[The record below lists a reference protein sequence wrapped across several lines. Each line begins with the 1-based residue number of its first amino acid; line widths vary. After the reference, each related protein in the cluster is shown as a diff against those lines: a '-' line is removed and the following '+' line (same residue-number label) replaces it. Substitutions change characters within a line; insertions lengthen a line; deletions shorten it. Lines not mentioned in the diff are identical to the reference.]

1 MFFLYTR
8 RALILF
14 ISFLSIT
21 LTKTTK
27 SKSKLTDRVKIQF
40 LIWSDFR
47 QILQSCPLGSHNVYL
62 GKKIWN
68 KWCQR
73 KTYFCMLLRYTN
85 SPKLHPKIL
94 ATRCGP
100 HLPNF
105 PLSQSNLTTSA
116 TKQAAG
122 DILFPTSSFSFKFCY
137 PDTEAGWSILNWFGL
152 VRSNGYGYGEA

>member
-62 GKKIWN
+62 GKKNMEQVVSEENI
-68 KWCQR
+68 
-73 KTYFCMLLRYTN
+73 F
-85 SPKLHPKIL
+85 LH
-94 ATRCGP
+94 ATA
-100 HLPNF
+100 L
-105 PLSQSNLTTSA
+105 
-116 TKQAAG
+116 
-122 DILFPTSSFSFKFCY
+122 Y
-137 PDTEAGWSILNWFGL
+137 
-152 VRSNGYGYGEA
+152 